1 MFSINGKSF
10 TTIFFNKLIYSKLQN
25 INYIKFYDTIQSFTK
40 YIKMNI
46 LLYWL

>member
-1 MFSINGKSF
+1 MVKVLRL
-10 TTIFFNKLIYSKLQN
+10 FFFIQVIYSKLQN

-40 YIKMNI
+40 YIKINI